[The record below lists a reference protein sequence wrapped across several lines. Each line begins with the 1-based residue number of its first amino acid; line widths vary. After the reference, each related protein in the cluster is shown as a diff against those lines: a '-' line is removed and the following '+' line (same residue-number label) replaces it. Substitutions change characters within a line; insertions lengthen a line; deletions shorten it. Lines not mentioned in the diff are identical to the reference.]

1 MNDIKDLCASYLQLQ
16 EEFERLK
23 KSMSLVETCLE
34 RQRRE
39 LNPDNVLQ
47 IPTTFYM
54 RLKGDLYRLD
64 FDEEDTSF
72 ISLKKDSDTQILD

>member
-1 MNDIKDLCASYLQLQ
+1 MNDIKDLCTSYLQLQ
-16 EEFERLK
+16 DELERIK

-39 LNPDNVLQ
+39 LHPDNIHK

-72 ISLKKDSDTQILD
+72 ISLKKDLDTQILD

>member
-1 MNDIKDLCASYLQLQ
+1 MNDIKDLCARYLQLQ

-39 LNPDNVLQ
+39 FNSDNIHQ

-64 FDEEDTSF
+64 FDEEDSSF
-72 ISLKKDSDTQILD
+72 ISLKKDSYSQILD

>member
-23 KSMSLVETCLE
+23 KSMSLIETCLE
-34 RQRRE
+34 RQRLE
-39 LNPDNVLQ
+39 LNPDNILK